1 MEIKKCVRVCV
12 WGGVLPKSY
21 EALLIL
27 KCCLL
32 SNSVTV
38 QDIYTKLGSNIYRYQ
53 RSLLILKCC
62 LLSNSV
68 TVQDIYTKLGSNI
81 YRYQR
86 SAEKRSADY
95 LSTFVR
101 PFVIFSMK
109 INSALCKI
117 KPSKIFLPN
126 LVQI

>member
-1 MEIKKCVRVCV
+1 M
-12 WGGVLPKSY
+12 PKSY

-38 QDIYTKLGSNIYRYQ
+38 QDICTKLGSNIQRYQ
-53 RSLLILKCC
+53 RC
-62 LLSNSV
+62 
-68 TVQDIYTKLGSNI
+68 
-81 YRYQR
+81 
-86 SAEKRSADY
+86 AEKRNTDY
-95 LSTFVR
+95 LLTFVR
-101 PFVIFSMK
+101 PFVMFSMK
-109 INSALCKI
+109 INSAHCKI